1 MRNNENID
9 DLPVYVLVLA
19 CEIPNFTKSL
29 FSALKIDQRA
39 VKTCVW
45 HVLRVSN
52 GKNPGNPLL
61 NENSIYHAMYAST
74 LTIFVVNGGKNNVMT
89 HFGVICYFS
98 E

>member
-1 MRNNENID
+1 MIDQNHQVMIFKWKPLEKLRDWRITIKDWMRNNENID
-9 DLPVYVLVLA
+9 DLPFYVLVLA

-29 FSALKIDQRA
+29 FAALKIDQRA

-52 GKNPGNPLL
+52 GKKPWEPTF
-61 NENSIYHAMYAST
+61 EW
-74 LTIFVVNGGKNNVMT
+74 
-89 HFGVICYFS
+89 